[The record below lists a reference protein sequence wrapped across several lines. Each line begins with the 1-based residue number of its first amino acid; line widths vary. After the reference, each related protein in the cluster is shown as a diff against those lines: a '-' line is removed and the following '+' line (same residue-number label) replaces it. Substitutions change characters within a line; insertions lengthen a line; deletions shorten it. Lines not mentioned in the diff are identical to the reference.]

1 MTGHPNDHPLSEPGG
16 RLVGP
21 PEAPAMPPEIDSLS
35 AEFASISN
43 AKIEANCEST
53 HRLNYILEELVNVAR
68 EYRTSVVPGGSEVH
82 FGHLAMA
89 INELELIVSNTD

>member
-1 MTGHPNDHPLSEPGG
+1 
-16 RLVGP
+16 
-21 PEAPAMPPEIDSLS
+21 MPPELDSLS

-89 INELELIVSNTD
+89 INELELIVSNTDWLRFLAQSDLPL

>member
-1 MTGHPNDHPLSEPGG
+1 MTERANDQPVVEPGD

-21 PEAPAMPPEIDSLS
+21 LERPAVHPELDSLS

-89 INELELIVSNTD
+89 NNELELIVSNTD

>member
-1 MTGHPNDHPLSEPGG
+1 MTDRANDQPLIEPGG

-21 PEAPAMPPEIDSLS
+21 LEVPAVRPELDSLS

-89 INELELIVSNTD
+89 IN

>member
-1 MTGHPNDHPLSEPGG
+1 MTERANDQPVFEPGD

-21 PEAPAMPPEIDSLS
+21 SEALVVPPEIDSLA

-89 INELELIVSNTD
+89 INELELIVSNTN

>member
-1 MTGHPNDHPLSEPGG
+1 M
-16 RLVGP
+16 GP
-21 PEAPAMPPEIDSLS
+21 PEVPAVHPELDSLS

-53 HRLNYILEELVNVAR
+53 HRLNYILKELVDAAR
-68 EYRTSVVPGGSEVH
+68 AYRTSVVPGGSEVH